1 MLGGPEPYLAR
12 PWFWSDQYDVKLQ
25 IAGLSQGH
33 DHIVVRGEPG
43 SGHFAVY
50 YLLQGE
56 LIAVDAVNSPKDF
69 MSGRR
74 WIAER
79 RQPDPARLADVALD
93 LKTL

>member
-1 MLGGPEPYLAR
+1 
-12 PWFWSDQYDVKLQ
+12 VKLQ
-25 IAGLSQGH
+25 IAGLSHGH
-33 DHIVVRGEPG
+33 DRTVVRGDPAG
-43 SGHFAVY
+43 GHFAIY
-50 YLLQGE
+50 YLAQGE
-56 LIAVDAVNSPKDF
+56 LVAVDAINSPKDF